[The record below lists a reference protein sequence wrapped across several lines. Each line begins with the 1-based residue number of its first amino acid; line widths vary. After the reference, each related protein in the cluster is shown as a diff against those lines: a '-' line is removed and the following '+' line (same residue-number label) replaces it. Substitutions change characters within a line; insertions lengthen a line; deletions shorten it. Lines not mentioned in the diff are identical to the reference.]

1 MKRNEMGIQP
11 GNFTSFGRV
20 KLKTEGSA
28 CRIMKVE
35 NERGK
40 SWVRKWYDDC

>member
-28 CRIMKVE
+28 CRNMKVE
-35 NERGK
+35 MKEERVG
-40 SWVRKWYDDC
+40 

>member
-11 GNFTSFGRV
+11 GNFTNFSQV
-20 KLKTEGSA
+20 KPKTGSSA

-35 NERGK
+35 MKEERVG
-40 SWVRKWYDDC
+40 